1 MQVVFLNHAIGV
13 TPEESLL
20 LQMQGMI
27 AEYERAK
34 IMERNRRGK
43 LHGAKRGSINVLST
57 APYGYRYIRKQLD
70 GAPAQYVID
79 LPQAATVRA
88 IFQWIGMERLSIGEV
103 VRRLAATGTVTASG
117 KPCWDRS
124 VVWGI
129 LQNPAYMGR
138 AAFGKTQA
146 RDCLPR
152 IRPQRHSADVPKK
165 GYSTVRTD
173 PSQWIEIPVPA
184 IVSEGLFQ
192 SVQEQLAE
200 NRRATRQRRHG
211 AVYLL
216 QGLTVCGHCHYAYYG
231 KKVSKAAAKGQRRDY
246 AYYRCI
252 GTDAYR
258 FGGERICDNQ
268 QIRTDRL
275 DELVWQ
281 QVVELLAHPG
291 RLKSEYER
299 RLGVLEEKEKTNP
312 DTAALERQRLQLEKG
327 KSRLID
333 SYAEGMIDKTDFDPK
348 MRHLKSRLEQL
359 DQQIQE
365 SRRHQVGQRELFLVI
380 NRLEEFAAAVHDRL
394 DTVDFVTKRE
404 IIRGLVK
411 RVEIYKDEILVVFR
425 VDPDPGFNASESST
439 GSDVREKSMQDRTR
453 RTIAVAGEYLSS
465 LRAGSVG
472 ETVAPAPRPW
482 RCDCRALRGRQCGGF
497 RTKSQAQQFLE
508 QLRERL
514 ARFGLSLNASKTRLI
529 EFGRFAARNRRK
541 RGLGKPKTFDF
552 LDFTHCC
559 STNRNGGFQT
569 LRLTVNKR
577 MRATLLAIRDKLKR
591 RRHEP
596 IRVQGHWLTRVVSG
610 YFNYHAVPGNLI
622 RLGGFCLAVCRLWRQ
637 ASQATQPA

>member
-1 MQVVFLNHAIGV
+1 MEELLACGVQVVFLNHAIGV

-34 IMERNRRGK
+34 IMESHRRGK

-57 APYGYRYIRKQLD
+57 APYGYRYIRRQLD

-152 IRPQRHSADVPKK
+152 IRPQRPSADVPKK

-184 IVSEGLFQ
+184 IVSKGLFQ

-200 NRRATRQRRHG
+200 NRRATRQRHHG

-252 GTDAYR
+252 GTDACR
-258 FGGERICDNQ
+258 FGGERVCDNQ

-281 QVVELLAHPG
+281 QVVELLAHPV

-299 RLGVLEEKEKTNP
+299 RLGALEEKEKTNP
-312 DTAALERQRLQLEKG
+312 DTAALERQRLQLDKG

-348 MRHLKSRLEQL
+348 MRHLKNRLEQI
-359 DQQIQE
+359 DQQIQA
-365 SRRHQVGQRELFLVI
+365 SRCHQVGQRELFLVI

-411 RVEIYKDEILVVFR
+411 RVEIHKDEILVVFR
-425 VDPDPGFNASESST
+425 VDLDPRFNASESST

-453 RTIAVAGEYLSS
+453 RNL
-465 LRAGSVG
+465 
-472 ETVAPAPRPW
+472 
-482 RCDCRALRGRQCGGF
+482 
-497 RTKSQAQQFLE
+497 
-508 QLRERL
+508 
-514 ARFGLSLNASKTRLI
+514 
-529 EFGRFAARNRRK
+529 ARNREHDAGR
-541 RGLGKPKTFDF
+541 T
-552 LDFTHCC
+552 
-559 STNRNGGFQT
+559 
-569 LRLTVNKR
+569 
-577 MRATLLAIRDKLKR
+577 
-591 RRHEP
+591 
-596 IRVQGHWLTRVVSG
+596 
-610 YFNYHAVPGNLI
+610 
-622 RLGGFCLAVCRLWRQ
+622 
-637 ASQATQPA
+637 

>member
-1 MQVVFLNHAIGV
+1 MSQAVMVAFYARVSSDQQAKRGTIESQIAALTERIVADGAHVAEDMRFVDAGVSGATLIRPQLERLRDRAALGLVDRLYVLSPDRLSRKYAHQALLMEELLACGVQVVFLNHAIGV

-70 GAPAQYVID
+70 GAPAQYVIE

-103 VRRLAATGTVTASG
+103 VRRLAAIGTATASG
-117 KPCWDRS
+117 KPYWDRS
-124 VVWGI
+124 TVWGI
-129 LQNPAYMGR
+129 LQNPAYIGR

-146 RDCLPR
+146 RDRLPR
-152 IRPQRHSADVPKK
+152 IRAQRHSTEVPRK

-173 PSQWIEIPVPA
+173 PSQWVEISVPA

-200 NRRATRQRRHG
+200 NRKARQRRHG

-231 KKVSKAAAKGQRRDY
+231 KKVSKAAGKGQRRDY

-281 QVVELLAHPG
+281 HVVELLAHPG

-312 DTAALERQRLQLEKG
+312 DTAVLERQRLQLEKG

-348 MRHLKSRLEQL
+348 MRNLKSRLEQL

-394 DTVDFVTKRE
+394 GTVDFVTKRE

-411 RVEIYKDEILVVFR
+411 RVEIHKDEILVVFR
-425 VDPDPGFNASESST
+425 IDPDPGFNASESST
-439 GSDVREKSMQDRTR
+439 GSDIEEKSMQDRTR
-453 RTIAVAGEYLSS
+453 RTHCAL
-465 LRAGSVG
+465 GSPLG
-472 ETVAPAPRPW
+472 RSHPTAILHNTRFEPFADKPEQAPVCNPV
-482 RCDCRALRGRQCGGF
+482 
-497 RTKSQAQQFLE
+497 SQEHQHPFMVDLIK
-508 QLRERL
+508 ER
-514 ARFGLSLNASKTRLI
+514 RDIRI
-529 EFGRFAARNRRK
+529 QY
-541 RGLGKPKTFDF
+541 PV
-552 LDFTHCC
+552 H
-559 STNRNGGFQT
+559 
-569 LRLTVNKR
+569 
-577 MRATLLAIRDKLKR
+577 LLAL
-591 RRHEP
+591 
-596 IRVQGHWLTRVVSG
+596 
-610 YFNYHAVPGNLI
+610 
-622 RLGGFCLAVCRLWRQ
+622 
-637 ASQATQPA
+637 

>member
-1 MQVVFLNHAIGV
+1 MSQAVMVAFYARVSSDQQAKRGTIESQIAALTERIVADGVHIAEDMRFVDAGVSGATLIRPQLERLRDRAALGLVERLYVLSPDRLSRKYAHQALLMEELSACGVQVVFLNHAIGV
-13 TPEESLL
+13 TLEESLL

-43 LHGAKRGSINVLST
+43 LHASKRGSINVLST

-70 GAPAQYVID
+70 GAPAQYVIE

-88 IFQWIGMERLSIGEV
+88 IFQWIGMKRLSIGEV
-103 VRRLAATGTVTASG
+103 VRRLGATGTLTASG
-117 KPCWDRS
+117 KPYWDRS
-124 VVWGI
+124 TVWGI

-138 AAFGKTQA
+138 AAFGKTQT
-146 RDCLPR
+146 RDRLPR
-152 IRPQRHSADVPKK
+152 IRAQRHSAEVPRK

-173 PSQWIEIPVPA
+173 PGQWVEISVPA

-200 NRRATRQRRHG
+200 NRRARQRSHG

-258 FGGERICDNQ
+258 FGGERVCDNQ

-291 RLKSEYER
+291 RLKNEYER
-299 RLGVLEEKEKTNP
+299 RLGVLEEKEQTNP
-312 DTAALERQRLQLEKG
+312 DTAALERQRLQLDKG

-348 MRHLKSRLEQL
+348 MRNLKRRLEQL
-359 DQQIQE
+359 DQQIQD

-394 DTVDFVTKRE
+394 GALDFVTKRE

-411 RVEIYKDEILVVFR
+411 RVEIHKDEILVVFR
-425 VDPDPGFNASESST
+425 IDPDPGFNASESST
-439 GSDVREKSMQDRTR
+439 GSDAGEKSMQDRTR
-453 RTIAVAGEYLSS
+453 RTIA
-465 LRAGSVG
+465 SVG
-472 ETVAPAPRPW
+472 KHDVGWPRIDALGKIPESEED
-482 RCDCRALRGRQCGGF
+482 RPENEHGALRG
-497 RTKSQAQQFLE
+497 
-508 QLRERL
+508 
-514 ARFGLSLNASKTRLI
+514 
-529 EFGRFAARNRRK
+529 
-541 RGLGKPKTFDF
+541 
-552 LDFTHCC
+552 
-559 STNRNGGFQT
+559 
-569 LRLTVNKR
+569 
-577 MRATLLAIRDKLKR
+577 
-591 RRHEP
+591 
-596 IRVQGHWLTRVVSG
+596 
-610 YFNYHAVPGNLI
+610 
-622 RLGGFCLAVCRLWRQ
+622 
-637 ASQATQPA
+637 